1 VRLGIACGYLLC
13 QVIRTSAEARFWVFT
28 TVLGMF
34 FAVLGCFW
42 RGRHRGIVQRLAAQS
57 GRKVCKNCDKT
68 CRLSP

>member
-1 VRLGIACGYLLC
+1 
-13 QVIRTSAEARFWVFT
+13 VFT